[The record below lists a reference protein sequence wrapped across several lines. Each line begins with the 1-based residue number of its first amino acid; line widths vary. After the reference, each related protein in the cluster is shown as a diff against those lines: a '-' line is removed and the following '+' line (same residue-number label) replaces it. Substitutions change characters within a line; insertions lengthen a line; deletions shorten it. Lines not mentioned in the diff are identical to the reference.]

1 VEYNQPQNPYAAPT
15 TEVLM
20 AKPESVVANFIPNG
34 RSTPTGRAIAWIM
47 SAWRLF
53 TLSPLIWVVNVVLYM
68 ILRFVAGWMP
78 LVGLLLGPALFGFF
92 IGALMLSAHKQF
104 DGEPIEVAD
113 VFAGFKA
120 PQAKPLLILG
130 LLNMAASLAL
140 MVVIGV
146 LIFVVFGV
154 SGAVGIMLSG
164 DTNAIATMI
173 ASAGLGVV
181 LVSLI
186 TIALIVPVY
195 MAFWFAPA
203 LVAINGMS
211 PVAAISQSFVGCLKN
226 FLPFLFYGVI
236 FLVLIVVGSIP
247 FLLGLLIVVPL
258 ILISTYTA
266 YRDIYLGD
274 DGQRV

>member
-1 VEYNQPQNPYAAPT
+1 
-15 TEVLM
+15 
-20 AKPESVVANFIPNG
+20 
-34 RSTPTGRAIAWIM
+34 
-47 SAWRLF
+47 
-53 TLSPLIWVVNVVLYM
+53 
-68 ILRFVAGWMP
+68 
-78 LVGLLLGPALFGFF
+78 
-92 IGALMLSAHKQF
+92 
-104 DGEPIEVAD
+104 
-113 VFAGFKA
+113 
-120 PQAKPLLILG
+120 
-130 LLNMAASLAL
+130 
-140 MVVIGV
+140 
-146 LIFVVFGV
+146 
-154 SGAVGIMLSG
+154 MLSG